1 MTGRLDR
8 PRPEELDPA
17 RREVYDAITTGRRSA
32 GRQVFPLVDEL
43 GRLEGPF
50 NAFLLQPRIG
60 LALQDLGSAIRYE
73 TSLSG
78 RIREIAI
85 LLVAAHED
93 SPFEWFAHAAVGRH
107 AGLAEEELEAIRAG
121 GFRGRDEVEHAA
133 AELVGRLLTAGDL
146 SNVEYSTA
154 VEALGEAALFEI
166 LSLVG
171 YYRLLALQ
179 LRVFRVSPPEE
190 G

>member
-93 SPFEWFAHAAVGRH
+93 SPFEWFAHAAAGRL
-107 AGLAEEELEAIRAG
+107 AGLTEEELEAIRAG

-154 VEALGEAALFEI
+154 VEGLGEAALFEI